1 MDTFKMPAHQGG
13 SVRSIRPYKS
23 SEQYLFAMKE
33 DLAEWLK
40 DLYNLDITV
49 ENFIEVLETGTLL
62 CYHANKVTETARGF
76 STEYPDLAKKLW
88 LPKAGV
94 TFNASAQPATFLA
107 RDNVSN
113 FIQWCRKEMVIKDV
127 LMFETEDL
135 VLRKNEKNFIL
146 CLLEVAR
153 RASRFGM
160 SAPMLIQMEEQIE
173 EEIRE
178 ELELPPVEIP
188 LPKPPS
194 QRKLLDFKNLD
205 QMVQHLVSRCTCPV
219 QFCMIKVSEG
229 KYRVGESSTLIF
241 VRILR
246 NHVMVRVGGGWDT
259 LEHYLDK
266 HDPCRCTSLSHKQVS
281 KSGNQQ
287 KPINP
292 THEIKVRLTPRSDD
306 PNKTQTTLIVNRSQ
320 SPLPP
325 VDWRTYT
332 SNSNRTYSLSSN
344 SPESTDKNA
353 VYRTPSGQPEL
364 KRSFAFRGHERPPT
378 PSRRQLFM
386 EDCQASQQFNPSQ
399 SSHDKHNLSTSSAA
413 SYFAGSEDDNSYS
426 SDVFIENQRGRREVG
441 KSPAPGIKESMLK
454 EINQTRTYN
463 ANVRAQSATEN
474 DNTQRESRPKT
485 PSRYLRP
492 PSPSKYLLYNQQSKM
507 SEYQPKNTLDTS
519 RSSSPTKHLSIRSSS
534 PSKQPSI
541 RSPSPAKQLST
552 RSSSPTK
559 QPSIRSPSPTKQPSV
574 RPSSPS
580 KQMNI
585 RSSSPTKQ
593 LSQPVKQEL
602 NGVKPM
608 STFIRPYTPSRAYHD
623 DSEYR
628 TRSRS
633 IGNDFNS
640 AHNTLTPTKSVPVYT
655 EQCKN
660 IRNGKSTPTIQLN
673 RNGTPAMKMQY
684 KQASFLEA
692 SILSDNVEAD
702 YSYKP
707 LPIGPDLEKE
717 LYQSLEDEILSN
729 IKVLEGDSDENSIQE
744 NRCKEFTSSIA
755 SDVAVHDFDMKR
767 KSVSALSSV
776 RNKLKTPDGEVE
788 IPRSGVYINTKW
800 PSKGG
805 NYDDVITELTKG
817 PVKLNRVDVE
827 NWISNIPPKTRVG
840 VDTKAKDLPVQPPQP
855 HVKSEIAT
863 QIQKIPKEK
872 LSSVESSSNKMKQ
885 LPSQRLRQQAM
896 EAKKKTLQAAD
907 DNQDSLGPTSNN
919 ENAREQSKLPQSS
932 KPKRA
937 LKKPERVPSIYKLKL
952 KPKIRPRKD
961 NRPEKK
967 PSKIP
972 TPVSYRQGQS
982 KTKITKKH
990 SIKLVSIR
998 SRNES
1003 QSTAVSAEDLDTD
1016 EGTWSSELSLS
1027 LEASNSQMKEHCD
1040 TNDVRTEEKEQQQ
1053 ENTGKEDE
1061 KKDDDDEEEETWV

>member
-1 MDTFKMPAHQGG
+1 MDTFRMSAHQGG

-23 SEQYLFAMKE
+23 SEQYLYAMKE

-40 DLYNLDITV
+40 DMYNLDIAV

-62 CYHANKVTETARGF
+62 CYHANNVTETAHRF
-76 STEYPDLAKKLW
+76 SAEYPDLIKKLW
-88 LPKAGV
+88 LPKSGV
-94 TFNASAQPATFLA
+94 TFNASAQPGTFLA

-113 FIQWCRKEMVIKDV
+113 FIQWCRKEMVITDV

-194 QRKLLDFKNLD
+194 QRKLCDLKNLD

-266 HDPCRCTSLSHKQVS
+266 HDPCRCTSLSHKQIS
-281 KSGNQQ
+281 KSGHQQ
-287 KPINP
+287 KTINP
-292 THEIKVRLTPRSDD
+292 THEIKTLLTPRSDD
-306 PNKTQTTLIVNRSQ
+306 PSKTQTTLLVSRSQ

-332 SNSNRTYSLSSN
+332 SSSSRTYSLSSN
-344 SPESTDKNA
+344 SPESTDKSA
-353 VYRTPSGQPEL
+353 AYKTPAGQSDL
-364 KRSFAFRGHERPPT
+364 KRSFAFRGQERPVT
-378 PSRRQLFM
+378 PSRRQLLM
-386 EDCQASQQFNPSQ
+386 EDGQTRQQFSFSQ
-399 SSHDKHNLSTSSAA
+399 SSRDKHNFSQSSTVSHVTE
-413 SYFAGSEDDNSYS
+413 SEDGNSYS
-426 SDVFIENQRGRREVG
+426 SDIFIESHRGGQEVG
-441 KSPAPGIKESMLK
+441 KSPTSHSREAMMKDIP
-454 EINQTRTYN
+454 QTHIYN
-463 ANVRAQSATEN
+463 TNVKTHVETERDYIQN
-474 DNTQRESRPKT
+474 DSRPKT
-485 PSRYLRP
+485 PSRFLRP
-492 PSPSKYLLYNQQSKM
+492 PSPSKYLLYNQQNKL
-507 SEYQPKNTLDTS
+507 SEYHPKNTSDITT
-519 RSSSPTKHLSIRSSS
+519 RSCSPT
-534 PSKQPSI
+534 
-541 RSPSPAKQLST
+541 KQLST
-552 RSSSPTK
+552 RSSSPSK
-559 QPSIRSPSPTKQPSV
+559 QIYTRS
-574 RPSSPS
+574 SSPS
-580 KQMNI
+580 KQLSIRSSSPTRQLSAQSSSQPKQLNN

-593 LSQPVKQEL
+593 LNIRSTSPTKQLNQPIKQEV
-602 NGVKPM
+602 NGVKLM
-608 STFIRPYTPSRAYHD
+608 STLNRPFTPSRAYHD

-628 TRSRS
+628 DRGRS
-633 IGNDFNS
+633 IGNYLSNP
-640 AHNTLTPTKSVPVYT
+640 HNKLTATRSVPAHI
-655 EQCKN
+655 EQSKN
-660 IRNGKSTPTIQLN
+660 ITNGRSTPTFQLH
-673 RNGTPAMKMQY
+673 RNGTVIKENSSAKKTQSNN
-684 KQASFLEA
+684 ASSLEA
-692 SILSDNVEAD
+692 SILADNLEAN
-702 YSYKP
+702 YRYKP
-707 LPIGPDLEKE
+707 SPIGPDQEKE
-717 LYQSLEDEILSN
+717 LFQSLEDEILSN
-729 IKVLEGDSDENSIQE
+729 IKVLEGDSDENSNHE
-744 NRCKEFTSSIA
+744 KRCRDFTDSIA

-767 KSVSALSSV
+767 TSVSLARS
-776 RNKLKTPDGEVE
+776 KLNTPDGEVE

-800 PSKGG
+800 PSGGG
-805 NYDDVITELTKG
+805 NFDDVITELTKS

-827 NWISNIPPKTRVG
+827 NWISRIPPKARLG
-840 VDTKAKDLPVQPPQP
+840 RDTKENNLPQQTAETKEKNEKTP
-855 HVKSEIAT
+855 
-863 QIQKIPKEK
+863 QIQKIHKET
-872 LSSVESSSNKMKQ
+872 LTSVANNNNKMKQ
-885 LPSQRLRQQAM
+885 LPSQRLRQQAL
-896 EAKKKTLQAAD
+896 EAKKKTLQAID
-907 DNQDSLGPTSNN
+907 DNQDSSVSTSKT
-919 ENAREQSKLPQSS
+919 EDAQEQSKLPQSS

-982 KTKITKKH
+982 KTKAKKKTATQP
-990 SIKLVSIR
+990 SGNR
-998 SRNES
+998 SLNES
-1003 QSTAVSAEDLDTD
+1003 QSTVVSTEDLDTD

-1027 LEASNSQMKEHCD
+1027 LEASNAQKKENID
-1040 TNDVRTEEKEQQQ
+1040 TDNVRTEEERQHEADRVKE
-1053 ENTGKEDE
+1053 EDN
-1061 KKDDDDEEEETWV
+1061 EEEETWV